1 LPKHQIRV
9 HTLVR
14 VDCRAINNNKG
25 EIRAFMTVR
34 DEISRL
40 PHTIEHHRK
49 LGVTR
54 FFVVDNGSRDGSKE
68 FLLEQPDCHL
78 FSTANSHSESG
89 YGAEWWNALLNEY
102 GVDHW
107 CLSIDADEWFV
118 YPGYENRPLTELAAY
133 LERSGAQ
140 GMFAFLLD
148 MYGSG
153 TIADAIVEP
162 ERSLLDACRYFDR
175 DYVWRRRFHLPGLQG
190 SDFPPYDV
198 FGGPRLR
205 MLFPFLHRHY
215 YLLQVMWLAAA
226 YTWLITGKTPL
237 PRALRGVPRAWKI
250 PFVRWLPG
258 TRYENVHATTPIK
271 LSATTGVLLHFKFL
285 QDFYTRI
292 TAELNCKEERAYGVW
307 AEELGRYRAK
317 LQQNPAFSF
326 RYPGS
331 VEYEGSEQLV
341 RLGLLKEDEIWK
353 HLRGAADTATWVP
366 TAEFGARLLSQPV
379 RGDRVR

>member
-1 LPKHQIRV
+1 MPKHEIRV

-14 VDCRAINNNKG
+14 VDGRPITDNKN

-54 FFVVDNGSRDGSKE
+54 FLVVDNGSSDGCKE
-68 FLLEQPDCHL
+68 FLLAQPDCHV
-78 FSTANSHSESG
+78 FTTANSHSESG

-102 GVDHW
+102 GANHW
-107 CLSIDADEWFV
+107 CLTVDADEWFV
-118 YPGYENRPLTELAAY
+118 YPGYEKQPLTVLAGY

-153 TIADAIVEP
+153 AIAESTAES

-175 DYVWRRRFHLPGLQG
+175 DYTWHRRFYLPGLQG
-190 SDFPPYDV
+190 SEFPPYEV

-205 MLFPFLHRHY
+205 IMFPLLHRHY
-215 YLLQVMWLAAA
+215 YLLQAMWLIAA
-226 YTWLITGKTPL
+226 YTHLLTGKTPL
-237 PRALRGVPRAWKI
+237 PRALRPAPRLWKI
-250 PFVRWLPG
+250 PFLHWRPG
-258 TRYENVHATTPIK
+258 TRYENVHSTTPIK
-271 LSATTGVLLHFKFL
+271 LSDTTGALLHFKFL
-285 QDFYTRI
+285 QDFYMRVS
-292 TAELNCKEERAYGVW
+292 AELNRKEQRATGVW

-317 LQQNPAFSF
+317 LQQDPTFGF
-326 RYPGS
+326 RFPGS

-341 RLGLLKEDEIWK
+341 RLGLMKDDKVWRQ
-353 HLRGAADTATWVP
+353 LREMADMATWVP
-366 TAEFGARLLSQPV
+366 TAAFGSRVLSQPAAEES
-379 RGDRVR
+379 R